1 MQTTPALFSRVLRR
15 GNDHGAS
22 PPQPPGP
29 DAYWRRFTVALA
41 VVCAGVTM
49 MVFSAIACGAPRS
62 GWHSDVAFLIGW
74 SVVLAGD
81 LAAPRRRAVR

>member
-1 MQTTPALFSRVLRR
+1 MRTSPPFISRVLRR

-22 PPQPPGP
+22 PPQPPPG
-29 DAYWRRFTVALA
+29 DRYWGRFAVASTVI
-41 VVCAGVTM
+41 CAGITM
-49 MVFSAIACGAPRS
+49 MVFSAVMCGAPRS